1 MGRAYAFVKRVVQR
15 PYEFGC
21 GAAMGEEEA
30 RGLVGNAVRSR
41 VVLYGTLSCCG
52 GICCICCE
60 SQFKIVSPL
69 AVVAIWF
76 CATKVS
82 FQSGR
87 RCQVRSNWCVCSS
100 VAWCGR
106 CAERMC
112 IWLPVLVCRVAAM
125 LAAAAVGVSMC
136 VMSGALK
143 AMPVPLHSV
152 SSLCAKT
159 VHLCS
164 LQHWRPASSRMTS

>member
-1 MGRAYAFVKRVVQR
+1 MGRCLAAVVYVAF
-15 PYEFGC
+15 
-21 GAAMGEEEA
+21 
-30 RGLVGNAVRSR
+30 AVRANSK
-41 VVLYGTLSCCG
+41 LSLPLPWWLSDFARRRFHSSLG
-52 GICCICCE
+52 G
-60 SQFKIVSPL
+60 
-69 AVVAIWF
+69 VA
-76 CATKVS
+76 A
-82 FQSGR
+82 GGGLLG
-87 RCQVRSNWCVCSS
+87 

-125 LAAAAVGVSMC
+125 LAAAVAGVSMC

-159 VHLCS
+159 VHLRS
-164 LQHWRPASSRMTS
+164 L